1 MNSCATVSPAKKAA
15 INGLSIALVFL
26 ATGFVNIRLPIA
38 GKRRSYTSR
47 KRSAFSYGNNLRQKN
62 WSSRRRIR
70 NGSV

>member
-38 GKRRSYTSR
+38 ANGGLIPVSYTHLDVY
-47 KRSAFSYGNNLRQKN
+47 KRQ
-62 WSSRRRIR
+62 
-70 NGSV
+70 V

>member
-38 GKRRSYTSR
+38 
-47 KRSAFSYGNNLRQKN
+47 A
-62 WSSRRRIR
+62 
-70 NGSV
+70 NGGCES